1 MLKHK
6 NHRIPGRKAHGWSVV
21 LLSLALVCLGS
32 ARGAA
37 QALTTFLPS
46 SAESSHGRVSR
57 ANYETGLIDV
67 GAGYI
72 AHSPAGSTRL
82 FHFEEPV
89 WVIGYET
96 SIHDAEGREPK
107 ENYLCHTFLGDQ
119 EFTQHD
125 NPKMNAI
132 YSDAFTR
139 SVRLP
144 EGFGLYLPENQP
156 LSWLPLF
163 NNRTDASARVK
174 MRVEITLIREKD
186 LVKSLRRVYSTL
198 RSAKMPHLFFVPP
211 KRHKQEAVFSFP
223 FAARIHFMG
232 THVHP
237 YAELM
242 ELYNQTKNE
251 QVWKGRSRWRD
262 SGEMVG
268 FDVYS
273 SVEGYRIE
281 PTDKFRLTSTY
292 NNTTDHEI
300 DAMAGLFLFYSM
312 D

>member
-1 MLKHK
+1 MS
-6 NHRIPGRKAHGWSVV
+6 NNRNRNPGKKAHGLPLA
-21 LLSLALVCLGS
+21 LLLLTLVCLGS
-32 ARGAA
+32 DRAAA
-37 QALTTFLPS
+37 QALTEFLPS
-46 SAESSHGRVSR
+46 SAQSFHGRVSR

-67 GAGYI
+67 DVGYL
-72 AHSPAGSTRL
+72 AHSPVGSARL

-89 WVIGYET
+89 WGIGCET
-96 SIHDAEGREPK
+96 SIHASAGREPE
-107 ENYLCHTFLGDQ
+107 ENHLCHTFLGDQ
-119 EFTQHD
+119 EFTQTD

-186 LVKSLRRVYSTL
+186 LVKPLRRVYSTL

-211 KRHKQEAVFSFP
+211 ERHKQEAGFSFP

-237 YAELM
+237 YAESM
-242 ELYNQTKNE
+242 ELYNETKKE
-251 QVWKGRSRWRD
+251 QVWKGRSQWRD

-273 SVEGYRIE
+273 SVEGYPVR
-281 PTDKFRLTSTY
+281 PSDKFRLTSTY
-292 NNTTDHEI
+292 NNPTDREI

-312 D
+312 E